1 MQPAVFRVL
10 LQFIYT
16 DSLPDMKDLVED
28 VNCEMIRHLLVAAD
42 RYALDRLKLIC
53 QSILA
58 ENLNVMTVATTLAL
72 AYQHNCSMLQDV
84 CLEYITSSNVM
95 DAVAA
100 TEGYKYLKTTCPSA
114 LADAFEKM
122 MKLDR
127 T

>member
-58 ENLNVMTVATTLAL
+58 ENLNVMTVTTTLAL

-84 CLEYITSSNVM
+84 CL
-95 DAVAA
+95 
-100 TEGYKYLKTTCPSA
+100 
-114 LADAFEKM
+114 
-122 MKLDR
+122 
-127 T
+127 